1 MSVQVEAL
9 RQFIGKPAR
18 DKYNRYIGYIVGITL
33 DSAGNLNSV
42 GIDHGGSLEEYT
54 SAQIVIDNDKL
65 IFIPSWMIMTG
76 NFSKENN
83 LVHRRFQALDE
94 LKRDSEIPSHVYEDL
109 HREYKDALTTLEE
122 SQLTLNETLS
132 KKIEG
137 LDKHT
142 KHLERFLGCLKVQ
155 HKTGEMGDDT
165 FKLASEYLISELD
178 NTANEKKDIQ
188 NFLDGLVVPP
198 KVEMSITEMNNSPS
212 PETEIKETEPQKSE
226 GTDEPITVHLQME
239 K

>member
-18 DKYNRYIGYIVGITL
+18 DKYNRYIGYIVGVTL

-42 GIDHGGSLEEYT
+42 GVDHGGSLEEYA
-54 SAQIVIDNDKL
+54 SEQIVIDNDKL
-65 IFIPSWMIMTG
+65 MFIPSWMIMTG
-76 NFSKENN
+76 NFSKEND

-94 LKRDSEIPSHVYEDL
+94 LKRDSEIPSHVYEGL
-109 HREYKDALTTLEE
+109 HREYKDALTKLEE

-132 KKIEG
+132 KKIET
-137 LDKHT
+137 LDNHT

-155 HKTGEMGDDT
+155 HKTCEMSDDT

-188 NFLDGLVVPP
+188 NFLDGLMSHP
-198 KVEMSITEMNNSPS
+198 KVDMSITEISNTPS
-212 PETEIKETEPQKSE
+212 QETAIQATEPPKSE
-226 GTDEPITVHLQME
+226 STDEPITVHLQME